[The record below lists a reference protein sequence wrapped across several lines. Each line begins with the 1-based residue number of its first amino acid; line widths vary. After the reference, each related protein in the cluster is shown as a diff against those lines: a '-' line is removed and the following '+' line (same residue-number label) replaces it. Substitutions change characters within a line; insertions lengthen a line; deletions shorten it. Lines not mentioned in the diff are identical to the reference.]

1 MDTIEIQTLID
12 ITNTRAIRLSQG
24 TQQEVDQQRN
34 FVTLLQCIEIRSI
47 VSFEESP
54 SIETVNI
61 KNLGFGTAYTG
72 KHIVWTFRFQT
83 DREAVYQDDSGN
95 PIGNLLED
103 LHLVPVIKN
112 LTETINIVKPVFDC
126 KDSATRNTIVRILSS
141 TEK

>member
-24 TQQEVDQQRN
+24 TQEEVDQQRN

-47 VSFEESP
+47 VSFETSP
-54 SIETVNI
+54 RVETVNI
-61 KNLGFGTAYTG
+61 KNLGFGSAYNG
-72 KHIVWTFRFQT
+72 KHTVWTFRFQT
-83 DREAVYQDDSGN
+83 DREAVYQDDFGN

-103 LHLVPVIKN
+103 LHEVPIIKN

-126 KDSATRNTIVRILSS
+126 KNSVTRNTIVKMITT
-141 TEK
+141 TEV